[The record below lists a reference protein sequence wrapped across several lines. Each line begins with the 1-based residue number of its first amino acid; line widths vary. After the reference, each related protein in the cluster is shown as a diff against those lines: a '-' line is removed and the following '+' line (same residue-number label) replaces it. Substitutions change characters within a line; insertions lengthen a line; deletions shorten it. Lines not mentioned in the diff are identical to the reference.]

1 MHTFA
6 FYTNQTNVKKET
18 LKATALWKANL
29 ALWFVQLEAQFAL
42 AGITA
47 DDTKF
52 NHVISA
58 IDSGILNSVCDII
71 LKPPDADK
79 YSTLKN
85 RLIESH
91 SECEASKIRALLQGL
106 ELGDQRPSQLARI
119 KALAGDTV
127 GDPLLKSLWLGRLPN
142 NTQTILTV
150 LKEDLAGLAS
160 VADKIND
167 LANHSNINSVTPQT
181 SDYRVAQLEKQVA
194 QLMTLV
200 GELTTT
206 MRQSRSQSSNRE
218 IGPLKTDVVALATA
232 FKNIKNLLMDL
243 LLSHE
248 FWHKNKKNVICL
260 ALSRIRNAQFLPP
273 FLPNAAQTQASL
285 CEFLK
290 NSKKNDKRPVPWTD
304 LTTEAFKKCKADIA
318 NAATWPW

>member
-1 MHTFA
+1 MQGENLNSAINDT
-6 FYTNQTNVKKET
+6 TVSRVGVK
-18 LKATALWKANL
+18 LPPFWKANP

-58 IDSGILNSVCDII
+58 IDSDISNCVCDII

-85 RLIESH
+85 RLIELH
-91 SECEASKIRALLQGL
+91 SESEASKIRTLLKGL
-106 ELGDQRPSQLARI
+106 ELGDQRPSQLLARM

-127 GDPLLKSLWLGRLPN
+127 GEPLLRSLWLGRLPN
-142 NTQTILTV
+142 NTQTILTA

-167 LANHSNINSVTPQT
+167 LAHHSNINSVTPQT
-181 SDYRVAQLEKQVA
+181 SDNRVAQLEKQVA
-194 QLMTLV
+194 QLTTLV

-206 MRQSRSQSSNRE
+206 MRQSRSQSRNRNR
-218 IGPLKTDVVALATA
+218 P
-232 FKNIKNLLMDL
+232 FKNRRSCSRDRFQKYKEPANG
-243 LLSHE
+243 
-248 FWHKNKKNVICL
+248 ICFYHTNFGTK
-260 ALSRIRNAQFLPP
+260 A
-273 FLPNAAQTQASL
+273 
-285 CEFLK
+285 
-290 NSKKNDKRPVPWTD
+290 
-304 LTTEAFKKCKADIA
+304 KKCNLPCSFK
-318 NAATWPW
+318 NPEN